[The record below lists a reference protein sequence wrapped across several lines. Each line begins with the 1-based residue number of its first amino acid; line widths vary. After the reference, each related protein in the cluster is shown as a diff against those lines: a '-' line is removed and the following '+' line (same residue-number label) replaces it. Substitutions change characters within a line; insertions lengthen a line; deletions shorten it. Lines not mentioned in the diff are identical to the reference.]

1 MTLPALEALETQ
13 LEQTTRPDPRPYS
26 TRAWGELVAMDL
38 PPVEYFWGST
48 FAAGQMQAI
57 YGQGGLGKSRVSLN
71 LARNQVLGL
80 PFAGMD
86 TGTRPLRHL
95 LMGSENSIY
104 RLQYDTQRQSRN
116 LTPGEMEAL
125 SRHIRMATLEAP
137 DDAFISLADPANVQR
152 WIDTVEAF
160 GPDVLWVDP
169 FGDVRPGDANSDADT
184 RWTITELLRIARK
197 HNAGAGLVILSH
209 ARTGAKNILQAVGY
223 DGANFGKD
231 SKALYSCARAV
242 INMAPGDETENP
254 PLLLANSKNNNGPR
268 FDPFAVRLDPET
280 MLYSRDDE
288 FDVQEWIS
296 DVQSA
301 ANGKRGGIRRR
312 LSEDA
317 AFDVLGDDTGTAT
330 EVRQKL
336 RDAGATRD
344 EADDLCKR
352 LVTAGR
358 WERWRPQLQHTAIF
372 IGPPSAMDK
381 RKRETAEQMQRRL
394 NV

>member
-1 MTLPALEALETQ
+1 MTLAALET
-13 LEQTTRPDPRPYS
+13 LEAQIEKTTRADPRPYS
-26 TRAWGELVAMDL
+26 TRAWGELLNLNL
-38 PPVEYFWGST
+38 PPVGYFWGQT
-48 FAAGQMQAI
+48 FAAGQMQTI
-57 YGQGGLGKSRVSLN
+57 YGQGGLGKSRVALN

-86 TGTRPLRHL
+86 TGTRPMRHL
-95 LMGSENSIY
+95 LMGSENSIH
-104 RLQYDTQRQSRN
+104 RLQYDTERQSRG
-116 LTPGEMEAL
+116 LTSGELEAL
-125 SRHIRMATLEAP
+125 TKHIRMATLEAP

-242 INMAPGDETENP
+242 INMAPGDDTENP
-254 PLLLANSKNNNGPR
+254 PLLLANPKNNNAQR

-280 MLYSRDDE
+280 MLYSRDE
-288 FDVQEWIS
+288 SFDVEAWLA
-296 DVQSA
+296 DVQTA
-301 ANGKRGGIRRR
+301 AAGKRGGKRRK
-312 LSEDA
+312 LSEEA
-317 AFDVLGDDTGTAT
+317 ALDVLGDDTGTAT

-344 EADDLCKR
+344 EADNHVRC
-352 LVTAGR
+352 LVLVGS
-358 WERWRPQLQHTAIF
+358 WEQWRPNFKNATTY
-372 IGPPSAMDK
+372 IGTPAAMK
-381 RKRETAEQMQRRL
+381 RRRELVQEQQQGRL
-394 NV
+394 KV

>member
-1 MTLPALEALETQ
+1 MTLPALEALEAQ

-184 RWTITELLRIARK
+184 RWAITELLRIARK

-280 MLYSRDDE
+280 MLYGRDE
-288 FDVQEWIS
+288 SFDVESWLA
-296 DVQSA
+296 DVQTA
-301 ANGKRGGIRRR
+301 AAGKRGGKRRT
-312 LSEDA
+312 LSEEA
-317 AFDVLGDDTGTAT
+317 ALDVLGDDTGTAT
-330 EVRQKL
+330 EVRQRL
-336 RDAGATRD
+336 REAGATRD
-344 EADDLCKR
+344 AADDLCKR
-352 LVTAGR
+352 LVTSGL
-358 WERWRPQLQHTAIF
+358 WEQWHPNFKNAPTY
-372 IGPPSAMDK
+372 IGPASAMK
-381 RKRETAEQMQRRL
+381 RRRAMVQEQQQGRL
-394 NV
+394 KV